1 MCVIFCI
8 HDSSVLTGYSL
19 ILQSLLCKY
28 AFPDCTLNDGNAVGL
43 PICQEDC
50 VALKSHYCFNDWA
63 TIEDNKRRGILV
75 ASRGHFRL
83 PKCEKLPKYDNAT
96 KVCTKSSV
104 TSMRY
109 ELSTSKCSPIQLSN
123 FLLVLSYLFVFC
135 CSDVLWKDCLNYPP
149 FYGK

>member
-1 MCVIFCI
+1 M
-8 HDSSVLTGYSL
+8 SSLLSPPQSALTEYFL

-43 PICQEDC
+43 PICHEDC
-50 VALKSHYCFNDWA
+50 VALRSHYCFNDWA

-109 ELSTSKCSPIQLSN
+109 ELSTSKCRQ
-123 FLLVLSYLFVFC
+123 
-135 CSDVLWKDCLNYPP
+135 
-149 FYGK
+149 GKAWHMQPSKTF